1 MKRMALALISFFSIT
16 SVVAQDGSFV
26 SGHLK
31 NYEVAKTDSAKA
43 YHLYWVAFHMSHDN
57 AEEGIKWGRRGLEF
71 ALKCNNRKL
80 AGDNHNSIGYCF
92 DTSGNADSAMV
103 HYNQSIEALEAGGNH
118 CETASVYAN
127 IGTTKKRRNDLKGAL
142 ESFLKSREI
151 QSGCNDIG
159 YHGSTLYSIGTCYNA
174 MDNFEKALEYFK
186 FSLTIE
192 QEKKNLSKE
201 CIVRN
206 GMANAYKGQGEY
218 ERAETEFRKALE
230 CYMVTGNTYSSGYAY
245 EGLAELMAAQQ
256 KLDSAIFY
264 CTKAREIFIELKVN
278 FDIVY
283 ETTLLAGYLKSQN
296 KFAEAE
302 KLLLEA
308 LPLSAAEKLDYD
320 RQTILSELADIT
332 RKKGDFKKAY
342 EYLFESTTLRDS
354 LKIDEQKSELAQ
366 LAGKYE
372 TEKRD
377 KQIALQEA
385 ENQKQKQ
392 QKYFFLGGA
401 VLFLLLALVLINRYV
416 HKQRT
421 TKELAAKNILI
432 EKEKDRAERSEA
444 VKQQFLANMSH
455 EIRTPM
461 NAITGLSRLLLDRK
475 HDTQTSEYLHAIQHS
490 SENLLVILNDILDIS
505 KMDAGK
511 MKLENIA
518 FDLRDE
524 LKNIEQ
530 IFSARTKTK
539 GIDFRI
545 AVDEA
550 IPPFIT
556 GDPSRLTQVLNNLVS
571 NAVKFTEKGSVQL
584 AVCKSQIA
592 NENPEVRHLQTAI
605 SQLQF
610 SITDTG
616 IGIPKEKLH
625 TVFES
630 FSQAN
635 ASDTRRFGGTG
646 LGLTIARNLVRL
658 MGGDL
663 EVESQEGRGSTF
675 SFSLPL
681 QTATKEAAQKNNVP
695 LSRSSSIKFH
705 VLVAEDNDYNF
716 LVTRDTLKKYF
727 LNANI
732 IHVKNG
738 KEAVDA
744 LQEDDYDLVLM
755 DIQMPVMDGY
765 EATNEIRK
773 QNFEVQILGLTASV
787 IRSDLDKCIAAGM
800 NGYIAKPFRDEE
812 FVSAVLKAIGQNGII
827 EVSGEVNIPKQK
839 KLFLEMIPKRLKEM
853 KSAMRD
859 NRFADLKKVIHQIR
873 PQLMKMNMQDIEPQC
888 IETENTMDMNAR
900 VNNNVSQII
909 LAIESKLDDLAK
921 EKTESDH

>member
-1 MKRMALALISFFSIT
+1 M
-16 SVVAQDGSFV
+16 
-26 SGHLK
+26 
-31 NYEVAKTDSAKA
+31 
-43 YHLYWVAFHMSHDN
+43 
-57 AEEGIKWGRRGLEF
+57 
-71 ALKCNNRKL
+71 
-80 AGDNHNSIGYCF
+80 
-92 DTSGNADSAMV
+92 
-103 HYNQSIEALEAGGNH
+103 
-118 CETASVYAN
+118 
-127 IGTTKKRRNDLKGAL
+127 
-142 ESFLKSREI
+142 
-151 QSGCNDIG
+151 
-159 YHGSTLYSIGTCYNA
+159 
-174 MDNFEKALEYFK
+174 
-186 FSLTIE
+186 
-192 QEKKNLSKE
+192 
-201 CIVRN
+201 
-206 GMANAYKGQGEY
+206 
-218 ERAETEFRKALE
+218 
-230 CYMVTGNTYSSGYAY
+230 
-245 EGLAELMAAQQ
+245 
-256 KLDSAIFY
+256 
-264 CTKAREIFIELKVN
+264 
-278 FDIVY
+278 
-283 ETTLLAGYLKSQN
+283 
-296 KFAEAE
+296 
-302 KLLLEA
+302 
-308 LPLSAAEKLDYD
+308 
-320 RQTILSELADIT
+320 
-332 RKKGDFKKAY
+332 
-342 EYLFESTTLRDS
+342 
-354 LKIDEQKSELAQ
+354 
-366 LAGKYE
+366 
-372 TEKRD
+372 
-377 KQIALQEA
+377 
-385 ENQKQKQ
+385 
-392 QKYFFLGGA
+392 
-401 VLFLLLALVLINRYV
+401 
-416 HKQRT
+416 
-421 TKELAAKNILI
+421 
-432 EKEKDRAERSEA
+432 
-444 VKQQFLANMSH
+444 
-455 EIRTPM
+455 
-461 NAITGLSRLLLDRK
+461 
-475 HDTQTSEYLHAIQHS
+475 
-490 SENLLVILNDILDIS
+490 
-505 KMDAGK
+505 
-511 MKLENIA
+511 
-518 FDLRDE
+518 
-524 LKNIEQ
+524 
-530 IFSARTKTK
+530 
-539 GIDFRI
+539 
-545 AVDEA
+545 
-550 IPPFIT
+550 
-556 GDPSRLTQVLNNLVS
+556 
-571 NAVKFTEKGSVQL
+571 KFTEKGSVQL